1 MLGVSFLTS
10 SRHILGKARTSK
22 RTNTCIIDNYVFSI
36 CHYIVEKR
44 CFSNCT
50 KFTFEF
56 FCEYINFEYFMKDMA
71 DKNILEKKISE
82 NCVYYCFVD
91 GSIARKERPLQLK

>member
-1 MLGVSFLTS
+1 MLGVSSLTS

-36 CHYIVEKR
+36 CHYIVEKK
-44 CFSNCT
+44 CFNNCT

-56 FCEYINFEYFMKDMA
+56 FCEYINFEYFMKYAA
-71 DKNILEKKISE
+71 DKKNISE
-82 NCVYYCFVD
+82 KSQKIVCTIVLVD
-91 GSIARKERPLQLK
+91 GSTARKERPLHLE